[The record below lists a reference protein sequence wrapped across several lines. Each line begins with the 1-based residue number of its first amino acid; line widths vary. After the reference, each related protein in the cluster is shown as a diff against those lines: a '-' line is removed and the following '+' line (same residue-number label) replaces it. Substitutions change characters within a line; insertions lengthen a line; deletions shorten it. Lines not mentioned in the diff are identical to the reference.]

1 MMTEVKEKQKKPLNN
16 SLIIKRIA
24 FDAIFS
30 AITIVL
36 YIYAKFPISIFPSF
50 LEINFSMI
58 PVIICAFMLGPWDA
72 SIVVL
77 LRCLLKW
84 AFVGSGTG
92 YVGELAD
99 VLIGLAACIPAG
111 CIYHYTNLKHKT
123 LFSFMMVCAGWIL
136 MGILSNIFINI
147 PWYTNLYFKENY
159 YETGVAQPL
168 VGMCS
173 DAFKLITFGN
183 FTSLNKDNFMF
194 YYIVLAVIPFNL
206 LLSLI
211 VVLVTFPVHKRLRVL
226 YDMINLNRKNNTN
239 NDEYIEENNEI
250 DSDDSNNEAL

>member
-1 MMTEVKEKQKKPLNN
+1 MMTEAKTKEKKPLNN

-30 AITIVL
+30 AITVVL
-36 YIYAKFPISIFPSF
+36 YIFAKFNIPIFPSF
-50 LEINFSMI
+50 LDINFSMI

-72 SIVVL
+72 GIVVII
-77 LRCLLKW
+77 RCLLKW

-99 VLIGLAACIPAG
+99 VLIGLAACLPAG
-111 CIYHYTNLKHKT
+111 AIYHYTNLKHKT
-123 LFSFMMVCAGWIL
+123 LLSFIMVCAGWIL

-194 YYIVLAVIPFNL
+194 YYILLAIIPFNL
-206 LLSLI
+206 FLSLI
-211 VVLVTFPVHKRLRVL
+211 VVLVTFPIHKRLRVL
-226 YDMINLNRKNNTN
+226 YDMIDFNKKNNN
-239 NDEYIEENNEI
+239 GDKSIIEEENSIENDE
-250 DSDDSNNEAL
+250 DDKEAL